1 MRLFLLTALAMT
13 AFAGN
18 SLLNRLA
25 VGGGAIGAA
34 EFAGVRLVAGAVAL
48 LALVLWRARARGV
61 PVWPGVR
68 GRVVGPM
75 ALLTYLF
82 GFSLAYGGLD
92 AGAGALILF
101 GMVQVTM
108 FTGALIAGEAVPAR
122 RWAGAAMA
130 LAGLAGLLVPGTGG
144 GISPV
149 HAGFMAVAGAGWGVY
164 SLSARGQTDALAAT
178 AWNFALAVPAGLAL
192 VWLLHGPGAATAA
205 GLALAVLS
213 GVVTS
218 GLGYA
223 LWYAILPRLGAARA
237 GVAQLTV
244 PVIAA
249 LGGAM
254 VLGEPVSLHLAVTGL
269 IVLGGVALALSARRA

>member
-25 VGGGAIGAA
+25 VGGGGIGAA
-34 EFAGVRLVAGAVAL
+34 DFAGMRLVAGAVAL
-48 LALVLWRARARGV
+48 LALVWWRGRARGV
-61 PVWPGVR
+61 PVWPGTR
-68 GRVVGPM
+68 GRAVGSA

-92 AGAGALILF
+92 AGVGALILF

-108 FTGALIAGEAVPAR
+108 FAGALIAGEAVPAR
-122 RWAGAAMA
+122 RWAGAGLA
-130 LAGLAGLLVPGTGG
+130 LAGLAGLLVPGAAGG
-144 GISPV
+144 VSLL
-149 HAGFMAVAGAGWGVY
+149 HAGFMAAAGAGWGVY

-178 AWNFALAVPAGLAL
+178 AWNFALALPGGLAL
-192 VWLLHGPGAATAA
+192 VWLLRGTAEATSA
-205 GLALAVLS
+205 GLGLAVLS

-249 LGGAM
+249 LGGAAL
-254 VLGEPVSLHLAVTGL
+254 LGEPVSLRFALAAAV
-269 IVLGGVALALSARRA
+269 VLGGVALALTVRRG